1 MKSRFERLASLA
13 LAILFAVGFDSC
25 SRESNTDASL
35 ATPVSELDVMINSH
49 EKVAN
54 EYVRVAKKL
63 KSGDVSLT
71 IRYIELEK
79 ATRAGS
85 AKLQHEAPKMTPQ
98 QAQRVASIS
107 AKAAPYLEPSNDPQS
122 GED

>member
-1 MKSRFERLASLA
+1 MKSRFPNLAALI
-13 LAILFAVGFDSC
+13 LAILFAVGLGSC
-25 SRESNTDASL
+25 SREGSTDSGR
-35 ATPVSELDVMINSH
+35 ATPASELDLMINSH

-71 IRYIELEK
+71 IRYLELEK
-79 ATRAGS
+79 ATREGS
-85 AKLQHEAPKMTPQ
+85 AKLQLEAPKMTPQ

-107 AKAAPYLEPSNDPQS
+107 ARAAPYLQP
-122 GED
+122 

>member
-1 MKSRFERLASLA
+1 LKSRFRNLTSLV
-13 LAILFAVGFDSC
+13 LAILFAVGFGSC
-25 SRESNTDASL
+25 RRESTDAAL
-35 ATPVSELDVMINSH
+35 ATPVSELDLMINSH

-71 IRYIELEK
+71 VRYIELEN
-79 ATRAGS
+79 ATREGS
-85 AKLQHEAPKMTPQ
+85 AKLQEEAPKMTPQ

-107 AKAAPYLEPSNDPQS
+107 AKAAPYLQP
-122 GED
+122 

>member
-13 LAILFAVGFDSC
+13 LVILFAVGFGSC
-25 SRESNTDASL
+25 SRESITDASR

-79 ATRAGS
+79 AT
-85 AKLQHEAPKMTPQ
+85 LQHEAPKMTPQ
-98 QAQRVASIS
+98 QAERVASIS

-122 GED
+122 SED